1 MLTNQNTMK
10 RIILSRG
17 KQSYLCRIFGTSRVT
32 VWSALNYV
40 TNSELAEKIRR
51 AALAEGGIVE
61 CHISVPEGFMPNCQ
75 TDYVHGDDGR
85 VQRVLQTFSNDV
97 RVEFDNDR
105 CTAIILRGDKPVKTY
120 EAVAIRD
127 WGNIVF
133 EAQSLADS
141 LNG

>member
-1 MLTNQNTMK
+1 MK
-10 RIILSRG
+10 RINLSKPKKARLRR
-17 KQSYLCRIFGTSRVT
+17 KFGVSNVT

-141 LNG
+141 LNR

>member
-1 MLTNQNTMK
+1 
-10 RIILSRG
+10 
-17 KQSYLCRIFGTSRVT
+17 
-32 VWSALNYV
+32 
-40 TNSELAEKIRR
+40 
-51 AALAEGGIVE
+51 
-61 CHISVPEGFMPNCQ
+61 MPNCQ

-105 CTAIILRGDKPVKTY
+105 RTAIILRGDKPVKTY
-120 EAVAIRD
+120 EEVAIRD

>member
-1 MLTNQNTMK
+1 MYTAT
-10 RIILSRG
+10 
-17 KQSYLCRIFGTSRVT
+17 T
-32 VWSALNYV
+32 
-40 TNSELAEKIRR
+40 
-51 AALAEGGIVE
+51 
-61 CHISVPEGFMPNCQ
+61 
-75 TDYVHGDDGR
+75 GR

-105 CTAIILRGDKPVKTY
+105 CTALILRGDKPVKTY
-120 EAVAIRD
+120 EAVATGD